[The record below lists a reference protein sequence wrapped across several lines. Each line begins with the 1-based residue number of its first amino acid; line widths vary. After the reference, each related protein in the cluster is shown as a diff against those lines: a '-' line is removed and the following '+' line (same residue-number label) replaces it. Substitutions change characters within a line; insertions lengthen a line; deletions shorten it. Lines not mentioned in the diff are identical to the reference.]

1 MRIAFFTHVGRGS
14 FMSPQMLQLVI
25 PLVIIIPILL
35 LRMRRMGK
43 PQPLKLGLLWL
54 RPAILLFACAAILLL
69 PPRPG
74 AAPIHLLP
82 LDWAILGAG
91 AAVGAIG
98 GWQLGRTLAIE
109 VHPENGTLM
118 VTTSPLGFAVLIVL
132 VVLRMAVRTEAGM
145 AGASWPVNPA
155 VIVDAL
161 IVFTAAL
168 FTVRSLEMY
177 LRAKRVMAQ
186 AAP

>member
-1 MRIAFFTHVGRGS
+1 
-14 FMSPQMLQLVI
+14 MSPQTLQLVI
-25 PLVIIIPILL
+25 PVAIIAVVFL
-35 LRMRRMGK
+35 LRARRVGK
-43 PQPLKLGLLWL
+43 PQSLKLGLLWI
-54 RPAILLFACAAILLL
+54 RPALLLLACAAVLLL
-69 PPRPG
+69 PAKPG

-82 LDWAILGAG
+82 MDWAILAVGA
-91 AAVGAIG
+91 VLGAIG

-118 VTTSPLGFAVLIVL
+118 VTTSPIGLIML
-132 VVLRMAVRTEAGM
+132 VALLALRTAVRTEAGL
-145 AGASWPVNPA
+145 AGADWPVNPA

-161 IVFTAAL
+161 IVFTAAM

-186 AAP
+186 GVP